1 MLLVLPCFRASLLL
15 CFPPS
20 LCFRASALPCSCA
33 SVLPC
38 FCASIPP
45 FFTVLLCFCASV
57 TPFFHGSVLPCYC
70 ATVLS
75 CFSASVLPYFLTSML
90 WCFHASVFYALVL
103 WCLGALA
110 LVLPCQFCV
119 FCSHLPP
126 PPSPSQSPP
135 KISVIFCLG
144 NTKYLCCGKNQS
156 KPNACIIAY
165 AWCVDD
171 ADALGWGILICA
183 RAQGRR

>member
-1 MLLVLPCFRASLLL
+1 MVQFFLATVLPCCHASLLP
-15 CFPPS
+15 CYRTS
-20 LCFRASALPCSCA
+20 L
-33 SVLPC
+33 LPC
-38 FCASIPP
+38 FGASM
-45 FFTVLLCFCASV
+45 LLC
-57 TPFFHGSVLPCYC
+57 
-70 ATVLS
+70 
-75 CFSASVLPYFLTSML
+75 SML
-90 WCFHASVFYALVL
+90 WCFGAWVL
-103 WCLGALA
+103 WLWCFRANF
-110 LVLPCQFCV
+110 VSFVPTY
-119 FCSHLPP
+119 PP

-144 NTKYLCCGKNQS
+144 STKYLCCGKNQS